1 MNTFKR
7 KALFTAMV
15 AAVGAAGTAEAV
27 YLNPNGTGQ
36 VLVYPYYS
44 VQNSAGNALNTY
56 LSIVNTT
63 SSAKAVKVRFL
74 EGKTS
79 SEVLDFNLFLSPNDV
94 WTGAVVP
101 ASSATGAP
109 GHLITADSSCTSP
122 NIGLTG
128 VDFRNFQYA
137 AGVGGVALPGVG
149 LDRTREG
156 YVEMI
161 EMATLTGTTATNITH
176 VNGVP
181 LNCSAV
187 RGASFLPGADATP
200 PTGGLMGT
208 GTLINVNNGTDVG
221 YKADAL
227 EAFSVTAQYSAPS
240 TLTPALDS
248 ANPPVSLVVN
258 AGTIIGGAS
267 MGITAYSSDFS
278 AAASPSPGANAVAS
292 VFMHSSVMNEYIL
305 DAATGSNTD
314 WVITQPLKN
323 RYVTNTAAITPYTAT
338 LGAGGACET
347 VSFTYFNREEQ
358 GAAASGVDFSPPP
371 PTGPANSICWESNV
385 LSMRSTTGASAS
397 LPAGNSGP
405 LGSVNNTNINITTGY
420 QNGWALLS
428 FIGTNSAPGG
438 TGLPAPAS
446 TRVVFNQ
453 TTPAAPTITAAA
465 PVVFSGLPVTGFMV
479 RTFNNG
485 TLSCTNSA
493 GTTGSCQGT
502 YSALFNHS
510 YRNTITP

>member
-7 KALFTAMV
+7 KALFTAV
-15 AAVGAAGTAEAV
+15 LATVGAAGTAEAV

-36 VLVYPYYS
+36 VLVYPYYT
-44 VQNSAGNALNTY
+44 VQSAGGNAYNTY
-56 LSIVNTT
+56 LSVVNTT

-94 WTGAVVP
+94 WTAAVVP
-101 ASSATGAP
+101 ASSATGAAA
-109 GHLITADSSCTSP
+109 HILTADTSCTSP

-128 VDFRNFQYA
+128 QDFRNFQYA

-161 EMATLTGTTATNITH
+161 EMATLTGTTAANVTH
-176 VNGVP
+176 VSGVP

-187 RGASFLPGADATP
+187 RGATFVPPGTDLLPP
-200 PTGGLMGT
+200 SGGLMGT
-208 GTLINVNNGTDVG
+208 GTLINVNNGTDAG

-227 EAFSVTAQYSAPS
+227 EAFSATTQYSAPS
-240 TLTPALDS
+240 TLFPALDS

-258 AGTIIGGAS
+258 AGTMIGTGAS
-267 MGITAYSSDFS
+267 MGITAYQSDFS
-278 AAASPSPGANAVAS
+278 TAASPSPGANAVAS
-292 VFMHSSVMNEYIL
+292 VYMHSAVMNEYIL

-338 LGAGGACET
+338 LTAGGACET
-347 VSFTYFNREEQ
+347 VSFAYFNREEA

-371 PTGPANSICWESNV
+371 PTGPANAICWESNV
-385 LSMRSTTGASAS
+385 MSMRSTTGASS
-397 LPAGNSGP
+397 TLPAGSSGV
-405 LGSVNNTNINITTGY
+405 LGSVNNTNISIATGY

-428 FIGTNSAPGG
+428 FTGTNAAG
-438 TGLPAPAS
+438 TGLTAPAS
-446 TRVVFNQ
+446 TRVVLNQ
-453 TTPAAPTITAAA
+453 VIGAPTLAAA
-465 PVVFSGLPVTGFMV
+465 AAVRFNGLPVTGFMI

-485 TLSCTNSA
+485 TLSCTGSSGA
-493 GTTGSCQGT
+493 AGSCQGT

-510 YRNTITP
+510 YRNLITP